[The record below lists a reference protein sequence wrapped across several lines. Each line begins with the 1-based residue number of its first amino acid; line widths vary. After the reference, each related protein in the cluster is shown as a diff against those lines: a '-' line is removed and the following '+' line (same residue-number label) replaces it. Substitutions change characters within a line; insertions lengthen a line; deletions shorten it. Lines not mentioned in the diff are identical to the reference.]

1 MTVSNATA
9 TNNVSDNLSIT
20 KKQET
25 KKNTN
30 ELGQA
35 AFLEL
40 MITQM
45 NNQNP
50 LSPQDNSEFVA
61 QLAQFSSVE
70 GLERLNT
77 SFNSFMSNNAL
88 QASSL
93 VGRSVLVDSETSTL
107 VTGGVVAGSVNLNS
121 PTKDMKV
128 SIYNGAGKL
137 VQQIPVGSVPAGETV
152 FRWDGQNLEVNGEL
166 LDWEASEEDAAA
178 VGTYRFEVTASQ
190 NGKTEALG
198 TALSANVNSVS
209 IGENGALILNLAGKG
224 AVNAKDVKQFTETQ
238 IN

>member
-1 MTVSNATA
+1 MSTVGS
-9 TNNVSDNLSIT
+9 TNSSSSVTDNLSIN
-20 KKQET
+20 KKTES
-25 KKNTN
+25 KKNNN

-70 GLERLNT
+70 GLERLNKT
-77 SFNSFMSNNAL
+77 FNSFMSNNAL

-93 VGRSVLVDSETSTL
+93 VGRSVTVESDKSTL
-107 VTGGVVAGSVNLNS
+107 TKGGIVSGSADLAYSTDNLKMN
-121 PTKDMKV
+121 
-128 SIYNGAGKL
+128 IYDESGAL
-137 VQQIPVGSVPAGETV
+137 VQKIPVGKVSQGEMV

-166 LDWEASEEDAAA
+166 LDWEAGDAAA
-178 VGTYRFEVTASQ
+178 AAGEYKFEITADQ
-190 NGKTEALG
+190 NGKNEALK
-198 TALSANVNSVS
+198 TSLSANVNSVT
-209 IGENGALILNLAGKG
+209 IGENGALILNLAGVG
-224 AVNAKDVKQFTETQ
+224 AVDASKVKQF
-238 IN
+238 N

>member
-1 MTVSNATA
+1 MSVSGTSSANSVT
-9 TNNVSDNLSIT
+9 DNLSIT
-20 KKQET
+20 KKTET

-70 GLERLNT
+70 GLERLNN

-93 VGRSVLVDSETSTL
+93 VGRSVTVESEKSTL
-107 VTGGVVAGSVNLNS
+107 VKGGIVAGSADLAFSTNNLKIN
-121 PTKDMKV
+121 
-128 SIYNGAGKL
+128 IYDENGAL
-137 VQQIPVGSVPAGETV
+137 VQAIPVGEVPRGEMV
-152 FRWDGQNLEVNGEL
+152 FRWDGQNMEVNGEL
-166 LDWEASEEDAAA
+166 LDWEAGDDAAA
-178 VGTYRFEVTASQ
+178 AGEYRFEITADQ
-190 NGKTEALG
+190 DGKNEALK
-198 TALSANVNSVS
+198 TSLSANVNSVT
-209 IGENGALILNLAGKG
+209 IGENGKLILNLAGIG
-224 AVNAKDVKQFTETQ
+224 AVEAEKVKQF
-238 IN
+238 N

>member
-1 MTVSNATA
+1 MSTVGSPASSSSVT
-9 TNNVSDNLSIT
+9 DNLSISKRT
-20 KKQET
+20 EA

-50 LSPQDNSEFVA
+50 LSPQDNTEFVA

-70 GLERLNT
+70 GLERLNK

-93 VGRSVLVDSETSTL
+93 VGRSVNVESEKSTL
-107 VTGGVVAGSVNLNS
+107 VKGGIVAGSVDLAYATQNLKIN
-121 PTKDMKV
+121 
-128 SIYNGAGKL
+128 IYDDNGSL
-137 VQQIPVGSVPAGETV
+137 VQNIPIGEAPRGEMV
-152 FRWDGQNLEVNGEL
+152 FRWDGQNMELNGEL
-166 LDWEASEEDAAA
+166 LDWEAGDDAIAAA
-178 VGTYRFEVTASQ
+178 GEYRFEITADQ
-190 NGKTEALG
+190 NGKNEALK
-198 TALSANVNSVS
+198 TSLSANVNSVT
-209 IGENGALILNLAGKG
+209 IGENGALILNLAGIG
-224 AVNAKDVKQFTETQ
+224 AVDANKVKQF
-238 IN
+238 N

>member
-1 MTVSNATA
+1 MSTVGSTSNSSSVT
-9 TNNVSDNLSIT
+9 DNLSIT
-20 KKQET
+20 KKTET

-35 AFLEL
+35 AFLKL

-70 GLERLNT
+70 GLERLNK

-93 VGRSVLVDSETSTL
+93 VGRSVTVESEKSTL
-107 VTGGVVAGSVNLNS
+107 VKGGIIAGSADLAYSAKNL
-121 PTKDMKV
+121 
-128 SIYNGAGKL
+128 SINIYDEKGAL
-137 VQQIPVGSVPAGETV
+137 VQQIPVGEVPKGEMV
-152 FRWDGQNLEVNGEL
+152 FRWDGQNIEINGKL
-166 LDWEASEEDAAA
+166 LDWEAGENAAA
-178 VGTYRFEVTASQ
+178 AAGEYKFQITADQ
-190 NGKTEALG
+190 NGKNEALK
-198 TALSANVNSVS
+198 TSLSANVNSVT
-209 IGENGALILNLAGKG
+209 IGENGALILNLAGIG
-224 AVNAKDVKQFTETQ
+224 AIDASKVKQF
-238 IN
+238 N

>member
-1 MTVSNATA
+1 MSVV
-9 TNNVSDNLSIT
+9 TNNTNSVTDNLSIT
-20 KKQET
+20 KRQET

-70 GLERLNT
+70 GLERLNK

-93 VGRSVLVDSETSTL
+93 VGRSVSVESDTSML
-107 VTGGVVAGSVNLNS
+107 QTGGIVAGSVDLNY
-121 PTKDMKV
+121 PTTDMKMNV
-128 SIYNGAGKL
+128 YDAAGAL
-137 VQQIPVGSVPAGETV
+137 VQTIPIGEMSKGETV
-152 FRWDGQNLEVNGEL
+152 FRWDGQNMEINGKL
-166 LDWEASEEDAAA
+166 LDWEAGENAASA
-178 VGTYRFEVTASQ
+178 GQYRFEVTATQ
-190 NGKTEALG
+190 NGKTEALK
-198 TALSANVNSVS
+198 TSLSANVNSVT
-209 IGENGALILNLAGKG
+209 IGENGELILNLAGIG
-224 AVNAKDVKQFTETQ
+224 AVAANEVKQF
-238 IN
+238 N

>member
-1 MTVSNATA
+1 MSTVGS
-9 TNNVSDNLSIT
+9 TNSSSSVTDNLSIN
-20 KKQET
+20 KKTET
-25 KKNTN
+25 KKNNN

-70 GLERLNT
+70 GLERLNKT
-77 SFNSFMSNNAL
+77 FNSFMSNNAL

-93 VGRSVLVDSETSTL
+93 VGRSVTVESDKSTL
-107 VTGGVVAGSVNLNS
+107 TKGGIVSGSADLAYSTDNLKMNIYDETGA
-121 PTKDMKV
+121 
-128 SIYNGAGKL
+128 L
-137 VQQIPVGSVPAGETV
+137 VQKIPVGKVSQGEMV

-166 LDWEASEEDAAA
+166 LDWEAGDAAA
-178 VGTYRFEVTASQ
+178 AAGEYKFEITADQ
-190 NGKTEALG
+190 NGKNEALK
-198 TALSANVNSVS
+198 TSLSANVNSVT
-209 IGENGALILNLAGKG
+209 IGENGALILNLAGVG
-224 AVNAKDVKQFTETQ
+224 AVDASKVKQF
-238 IN
+238 N

>member
-1 MTVSNATA
+1 MSTVSG
-9 TNNVSDNLSIT
+9 TNNTSSVTDNLSIT

-93 VGRSVLVDSETSTL
+93 VGRSVTVKSDTSTL
-107 VTGGVVAGSVNLNS
+107 VKGGIIAGSVDLTY
-121 PTKDMKV
+121 PAKDMKV
-128 SIYNGAGKL
+128 SVYDSTGAL
-137 VQQIPVGSVPAGETV
+137 VQQIPVGEVPKGEAV

-166 LDWEASEEDAAA
+166 LDWEAGEDAATA
-178 VGTYRFEVTASQ
+178 GKYRFEITATQ
-190 NGKTEALG
+190 NGKSEALD
-198 TALSANVNSVS
+198 TSLSANVNSVT
-209 IGENGALILNLAGKG
+209 IGENGALILNLAGIG
-224 AVNAKDVKQFTETQ
+224 AVDAKNVKQF
-238 IN
+238 N

>member
-1 MTVSNATA
+1 MSTVSG
-9 TNNVSDNLSIT
+9 TNNTSSVTDNLSIT

-93 VGRSVLVDSETSTL
+93 VGRSVTVKSDTSTL
-107 VTGGVVAGSVNLNS
+107 VKGGIVAGSVDLTY
-121 PTKDMKV
+121 PTNDMKV
-128 SIYNGAGKL
+128 SVYDSTGAL
-137 VQQIPVGSVPAGETV
+137 VQQIPVGEVPKGEAV

-166 LDWEASEEDAAA
+166 LDWEAGEDAATA
-178 VGTYRFEVTASQ
+178 GKYRFEITATQ
-190 NGKTEALG
+190 NGKSEALD
-198 TALSANVNSVS
+198 TSLSANVNSVT
-209 IGENGALILNLAGKG
+209 IGEKGALILNLAGIG
-224 AVNAKDVKQFTETQ
+224 AVDAKNVKQF
-238 IN
+238 N

>member
-1 MTVSNATA
+1 MSTVASTSNSSSVT
-9 TNNVSDNLSIT
+9 DNLSIS
-20 KKQET
+20 KKNEP

-93 VGRSVLVDSETSTL
+93 VGRSVTVESEKSNLVK
-107 VTGGVVAGSVNLNS
+107 GGIVAGSAELAHSTKNL
-121 PTKDMKV
+121 
-128 SIYNGAGKL
+128 SITIYDEKGAL
-137 VQQIPVGSVPAGETV
+137 VQKVPVGEIPKGEMV
-152 FRWDGQNLEVNGEL
+152 FRWDGQNMEVNGEL
-166 LDWEASEEDAAA
+166 LDWEAGESAAE
-178 VGTYRFEVTASQ
+178 VGQYRFEVTADQ
-190 NGKTEALG
+190 NGKNEALR
-198 TALSANVNSVS
+198 TSLSANVNSVT
-209 IGENGALILNLAGKG
+209 IGENGALILNLAGIG
-224 AVNAKDVKQFTETQ
+224 AVEASKVKQF
-238 IN
+238 N

>member
-1 MTVSNATA
+1 MSTVSGTGNTSSV
-9 TNNVSDNLSIT
+9 TDNLSIT
-20 KKQET
+20 KKTET

-93 VGRSVLVDSETSTL
+93 VGRSVTVKSDTSML
-107 VTGGVVAGSVNLNS
+107 VTGGIVAGSVDLALPAS
-121 PTKDMKV
+121 DMKI
-128 SIYNGAGKL
+128 SIYDEMGAL
-137 VQQIPVGSVPAGETV
+137 IQTVPVGKVPSGETV
-152 FRWDGQNLEVNGEL
+152 FRWDGQNMEVNGQL
-166 LDWEASEEDAAA
+166 LDWEAGDDAAA
-178 VGTYRFEVTASQ
+178 AGKYRFAVTAMQ
-190 NGKTEALG
+190 DGKTEALD
-198 TALSANVNSVS
+198 TSLSANVNSVT
-209 IGENGALILNLAGKG
+209 IGENGALILNLAGVG
-224 AVNAKDVKQFTETQ
+224 AVDAKNVKQF
-238 IN
+238 N

>member
-1 MTVSNATA
+1 MSTISG
-9 TNNVSDNLSIT
+9 TNNTSSVTDNLSIS
-20 KKQET
+20 KKQDT

-70 GLERLNT
+70 GLERLNN

-93 VGRSVLVDSETSTL
+93 VGRSVTVESDTSTL
-107 VTGGVVAGSVNLNS
+107 VKGGIIAGSVDLTY
-121 PTKDMKV
+121 PTNDMKV
-128 SIYNGAGKL
+128 SVYDSAGAL
-137 VQQIPVGSVPAGETV
+137 VQQIPVGEVPKGEAV
-152 FRWDGQNLEVNGEL
+152 FRWDGQNLELNGDL
-166 LDWEASEEDAAA
+166 LDWEAGDNAAA
-178 VGTYRFEVTASQ
+178 AGKYRFEITATQ
-190 NGKTEALG
+190 NGKSEALD
-198 TALSANVNSVS
+198 TSLSANVNSVT
-209 IGENGALILNLAGKG
+209 IGENGALILNLAGIG
-224 AVNAKDVKQFTETQ
+224 AVDAKDVKQF
-238 IN
+238 N

>member
-1 MTVSNATA
+1 MSTVSG
-9 TNNVSDNLSIT
+9 TNNTSSVTDNLSIT

-93 VGRSVLVDSETSTL
+93 VGRSVTVKSDTSTL
-107 VTGGVVAGSVNLNS
+107 VKGGIIAGSVDLTY
-121 PTKDMKV
+121 PAKDMKV
-128 SIYNGAGKL
+128 SVYDSTGAL
-137 VQQIPVGSVPAGETV
+137 VQQIPVGEVPKGEAV

-166 LDWEASEEDAAA
+166 LDWEAGEDAAA
-178 VGTYRFEVTASQ
+178 AGKYRFEITATQ
-190 NGKTEALG
+190 NGKSEALD
-198 TALSANVNSVS
+198 TSLSANVNSVT
-209 IGENGALILNLAGKG
+209 IGENGALILNLAGIG
-224 AVNAKDVKQFTETQ
+224 AVDAKNVKQF
-238 IN
+238 N

>member
-1 MTVSNATA
+1 MSTVSGA
-9 TNNVSDNLSIT
+9 NNTSSVTDNLSIT
-20 KKQET
+20 KKTEA

-93 VGRSVLVDSETSTL
+93 VGRSVTVKSDTSMLT
-107 VTGGVVAGSVNLNS
+107 TGGIVAGSVDLTY
-121 PTKDMKV
+121 PTSDMKI
-128 SIYNGAGKL
+128 SIYDENGAL
-137 VQQIPVGSVPAGETV
+137 VQTVPVGKVPSGETV
-152 FRWDGQNLEVNGEL
+152 FRWDGQNMEVNGEL
-166 LDWEASEEDAAA
+166 LEWEAGDDAAA
-178 VGTYRFEVTASQ
+178 AGKYRFAVTAMQ
-190 NGKTEALG
+190 DGKTEALD
-198 TALSANVNSVS
+198 TSLSANVNSVT
-209 IGENGALILNLAGKG
+209 IGENGALILNLAGVG
-224 AVNAKDVKQFTETQ
+224 AVDAKNVKQF
-238 IN
+238 N